1 MSQTKASFC
10 LFSSFRTENSSSQ
23 RDSNS
28 DRRSGR
34 QERWPLDHHHGPSSI
49 LFNYFLITKGRN
61 FLSRTFIKMQ
71 RNEIFSFRPRSVEK
85 GLFSSNA
92 ALNTNDDAWVGD
104 GGDAAFGP
112 WVSRSLLAPFNGGG
126 SWQGTLTL
134 ILKGEVAVRLTS
146 LNLLVRN
153 WLHQE
158 KLRIFFHF
166 QNNLIL
172 TSKDEEVAELI
183 LPLL

>member
-34 QERWPLDHHHGPSSI
+34 QERWPLDHHGPSSI

-71 RNEIFSFRPRSVEK
+71 RNEIFSFRPRSSRKAFFVLRRIEHK
-85 GLFSSNA
+85 WWCISWWWWRCCLWTLSKQESFGSVQWRWVLTGNA
-92 ALNTNDDAWVGD
+92 HLN
-104 GGDAAFGP
+104 
-112 WVSRSLLAPFNGGG
+112 SE
-126 SWQGTLTL
+126 
-134 ILKGEVAVRLTS
+134 GEVAVRMTS

-172 TSKDEEVAELI
+172 TGKDEEVAELK